1 MAAPAAK
8 SFKPLTISAEQL
20 PASMARQEALTS
32 YAAERARLLFGCY
45 RTGDANDPAT
55 YVAAVTA
62 VMSRFPE
69 EIITQVTHPDTGL
82 PSTGKGWLPTV
93 KEVKDACNEAYEP
106 ILQNE
111 LRLKR
116 IREQM
121 EMREREER
129 GERPS
134 LAQLKDK
141 YGPNWGIGAE
151 EQAKR
156 EVKSA
161 PTIDQLRHHYQH
173 YDLAF
178 KPKNQDELEERINSG
193 FSPSSV

>member
-1 MAAPAAK
+1 MAPPGAK
-8 SFKPLTISAEQL
+8 SFKPLTISVEQL

-45 RTGDANDPAT
+45 RTGDANDPGT
-55 YVAAVTA
+55 YVAAITA
-62 VMSRFPE
+62 VLARYPE
-69 EIITQVTHPDTGL
+69 EIITQVTHPVSGL
-82 PSTGKGWLPTV
+82 PANGKGWLPTV
-93 KEVKDACNEAYEP
+93 KEVVDACNEAHEP

-129 GERPS
+129 GERPTM
-134 LAQLKDK
+134 AQLKEK
-141 YGPNWGIGAE
+141 YGPNWGIGEPEA
-151 EQAKR
+151 AKR

-161 PTIDQLRHHYQH
+161 PTIEQLRHHYKH
-173 YDLAF
+173 YNLAF
-178 KPKNQDELEERINSG
+178 KPKNQDELEQQIDRGI
-193 FSPSSV
+193 SPASV